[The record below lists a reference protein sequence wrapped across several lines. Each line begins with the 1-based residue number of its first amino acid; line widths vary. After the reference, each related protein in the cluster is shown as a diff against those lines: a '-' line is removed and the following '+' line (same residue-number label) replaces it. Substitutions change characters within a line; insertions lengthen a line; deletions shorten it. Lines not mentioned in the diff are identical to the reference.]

1 MDDGGNRWL
10 ISTFLK
16 TMTSLKNL
24 VLICNFKAHNL
35 VFCPLNMIG
44 EICVFWWN
52 MVVKPWT
59 RIVKSNESLNWICCL
74 PFLKTSSRHLD
85 QDEYIRLSDMSS
97 RHLQVIFMTSCKNVF
112 NMSSRHIQPVFKI
125 YCKDDIYICTYIHI
139 YTYIY
144 MYMCIYIYTYILWS
158 EYKFSKSGLFGYTE
172 TKTVILKHYI
182 KWLLLQIKIFLLKSG
197 IRKDVVPRRHRT

>member
-112 NMSSRHIQPVFKI
+112 NMSSGHIQPVFKI

-139 YTYIY
+139 YTYICI
-144 MYMCIYIYTYILWS
+144 CIYIYIYIYIMVRVQIFQEWTLWIP
-158 EYKFSKSGLFGYTE
+158 KLKQLF
-172 TKTVILKHYI
+172 
-182 KWLLLQIKIFLLKSG
+182 
-197 IRKDVVPRRHRT
+197 